1 MGSPISPVL
10 ANISW
15 KNSRYNSLLTADF
28 KPILWLRYVDDIF
41 VIWPHG
47 QLLLQEFLEYL
58 NRQHPSI
65 KFTMEQEQD
74 GQLAFLDAHL
84 SRNADGTL
92 QHRVH
97 RKPTHTDRYL
107 HQRSFLHPAIKASV
121 NSTLVR
127 RAFEICDQSNLQQE
141 RPPNEW
147 I

>member
-10 ANISW
+10 ANIFMKEFEVS
-15 KNSRYNSLLTADF
+15 SLLTADF
-28 KPILWLRYVDDIF
+28 KPILWLRYVDDTF

-47 QLLLQEFLEYL
+47 QVLLHKFLEYL

-107 HQRSFLHPAIKASV
+107 HHRSFHHPAIKALV
-121 NSTLVR
+121 NSTLVHQ
-127 RAFEICDQSNLQQE
+127 AFEICDQQPAE
-141 RPPNEW
+141 RTPTH
-147 I
+147 